1 MAFSLQLV
9 FSKLF
14 DDHVIFHLRDVL
26 HIPDLE
32 HPVIPS
38 HLFFYFYFR
47 DWFVVSDL
55 HSLSLFNF
63 FGFWSHCTA
72 DRILVPQSRI
82 KHVILAM
89 EAQSLKHWTTREFPP
104 APPHIYLLT
113 FKTTH
118 THFQNMH

>member
-55 HSLSLFNF
+55 RSLSFFNF
-63 FGFWSHCTA
+63 FWF
-72 DRILVPQSRI
+72 LVTLHSRQDLSSPI
-82 KHVILAM
+82 KD
-89 EAQSLKHWTTREFPP
+89 QTRDPCHGSSES
-104 APPHIYLLT
+104 
-113 FKTTH
+113 
-118 THFQNMH
+118 